1 MNKQLRTLNR
11 DISSAYAIVRN
22 PNLSELERDIA
33 QQTLDALL
41 AEREELYASEAAGVD
56 RNERRNVR
64 WSKRKADV
72 LGLLLVLS
80 CASTQACLSQ
90 QQVDDPFEF
99 TYTCDKE
106 PCVTNPNALS
116 GAVSLAVADIKG
128 DSRRLSDSYSVIS
141 LTHSNVVRD
150 EIQVLVGVDAVYTVE
165 DSECPFDTEVSL
177 YHTALHMALL
187 TNTGSLD
194 SGHRDAVWSKEAD
207 ANLFLMNAYCR

>member
-41 AEREELYASEAAGVD
+41 AEREELYATEAAGVD

-80 CASTQACLSQ
+80 CASTQ
-90 QQVDDPFEF
+90 
-99 TYTCDKE
+99 
-106 PCVTNPNALS
+106 
-116 GAVSLAVADIKG
+116 GATHVHH
-128 DSRRLSDSYSVIS
+128 
-141 LTHSNVVRD
+141 THSR
-150 EIQVLVGVDAVYTVE
+150 LL
-165 DSECPFDTEVSL
+165 SE
-177 YHTALHMALL
+177 HH
-187 TNTGSLD
+187 
-194 SGHRDAVWSKEAD
+194 
-207 ANLFLMNAYCR
+207 ANEP